1 LLGEPEPAH
10 QPDTKEDLVV
20 QLVTAIVK
28 PFMLEDVK
36 TALRSFGVEGI
47 TVSEVQGYGR
57 QGGKTETFRGSE
69 YAVDFVPKVRIE
81 VVVKADQVD
90 GVFAALADAAR
101 TGKIGDG
108 KIWATEVTKIMRV
121 RTSEVGDDAI

>member
-1 LLGEPEPAH
+1 M
-10 QPDTKEDLVV
+10 V

-36 TALRSFGVEGI
+36 TALRTYGVQGI

-69 YAVDFVPKVRIE
+69 YAVDFVPKVRID

-90 GVFAALADAAR
+90 GVFTVLADAAR

>member
-1 LLGEPEPAH
+1 M
-10 QPDTKEDLVV
+10 V
-20 QLVTAIVK
+20 QLVSAIVK

-36 TALRSFGVEGI
+36 AALQTFGVHGI

-69 YAVDFVPKVRIE
+69 YAVDFVPKVRID

-90 GVFAALADAAR
+90 EVFTVLADAAR

-108 KIWATEVTKIMRV
+108 KIWATEVTKVMRV

>member
-1 LLGEPEPAH
+1 
-10 QPDTKEDLVV
+10 VV

-36 TALRSFGVEGI
+36 TALRTFGVQGI

-69 YAVDFVPKVRIE
+69 YNVDFVPKVRID

-90 GVFAALADAAR
+90 GVFTVLADAAR

-108 KIWATEVTKIMRV
+108 KIWATEVTKVMRV

>member
-1 LLGEPEPAH
+1 M
-10 QPDTKEDLVV
+10 V

-36 TALRSFGVEGI
+36 TALRTVGVHGI

-69 YAVDFVPKVRIE
+69 YTVDFVPKVRID
-81 VVVKADQVD
+81 VLVKADQVD
-90 GVFAALADAAR
+90 GVFTVLAEAAR

-108 KIWATEVTKIMRV
+108 KIWATEVTKVMRV

>member
-1 LLGEPEPAH
+1 M
-10 QPDTKEDLVV
+10 V

-36 TALRSFGVEGI
+36 TALQAFGVQGI

-69 YAVDFVPKVRIE
+69 YAVDFVPKVRID
-81 VVVKADQVD
+81 VVVASDQVD
-90 GVFAALADAAR
+90 EVFTVLADAAR

-108 KIWATEVTKIMRV
+108 KIWATEVTKVMRI
-121 RTSEVGDDAI
+121 RTSQVGDEAL

>member
-1 LLGEPEPAH
+1 M
-10 QPDTKEDLVV
+10 V

-28 PFMLEDVK
+28 PFMLDDVK
-36 TALRSFGVEGI
+36 TALRTFGVQGI

-69 YAVDFVPKVRIE
+69 YTVDFVPKVRIDI
-81 VVVKADQVD
+81 VVKADQVD
-90 GVFAALADAAR
+90 GVFTVLADAAR

-108 KIWATEVTKIMRV
+108 KIWATDVTKVMRV

>member
-1 LLGEPEPAH
+1 M
-10 QPDTKEDLVV
+10 V

-36 TALRSFGVEGI
+36 TALRSFGVQGI

-69 YAVDFVPKVRIE
+69 YAVDFVPKVRID

-90 GVFAALADAAR
+90 GVFTVLADAAR

-108 KIWATEVTKIMRV
+108 KIWATEVTKVMRV

>member
-1 LLGEPEPAH
+1 M
-10 QPDTKEDLVV
+10 V

-36 TALRSFGVEGI
+36 TALRTFGVQGI

-69 YAVDFVPKVRIE
+69 YAVDFVPKVRID

-90 GVFAALADAAR
+90 GVFTVLADAAR

-108 KIWATEVTKIMRV
+108 KIWATEVTKVMRV
-121 RTSEVGDDAI
+121 RTSEVGEDAV